1 MTAMEDTPSTDRY
14 RLLGD
19 QVFGSGEDHLGHDQ
33 AAGVLAQR
41 ILDSVHSTPF
51 TVGITAD
58 WGMGKTSLMHRLRQD
73 LTNASRSNTTL
84 QVTALEFNPWTAHEG
99 EIVEGLLKTVLDE
112 VDSGLISR
120 ARRDTRLKRRAR
132 VATTAAAS
140 LVPLSGPASVVDAL
154 WQLAESDPAARNQ
167 LRRTIEQALRAWAY
181 ADSDQ
186 VKRLLVV
193 FIDDLDRCT
202 PASVLEMFEA
212 IKVYMDVFGIV
223 FVVAYDERVVADAL
237 QSSPAFGHYDEAA
250 KREYL
255 EKIIQLVYRLPEP
268 GDTESRALVAAL
280 VAESQTR
287 DLFNDHEQATDLIA
301 EWTGGNPR
309 RIKRLINALVV
320 NRLWSGQVTN
330 DAYLA
335 GTALYMYYPDF
346 LRRLNASAE
355 NGLGSIE
362 VFDRHAR
369 MREAVAAEGI
379 DAAAA
384 EQHFKDSWDVKF
396 ADDDSIAR
404 KLGRIDNAAPGNYAA
419 LFSDRRFR
427 SIAAMLTEGDAPDRT
442 RAALREFGKQLSA
455 SEPAPA
461 APDDRE
467 ARAVIAAVR
476 QSKFEFRTAEGVAS
490 QVGLPVEVVREVFR
504 LHPDQIRHS
513 PIPDVHG
520 RPLYAARSSSP

>member
-1 MTAMEDTPSTDRY
+1 MVTVAETPSTDRY

-19 QVFGSGEDHLGHDQ
+19 QVFSGGEDHLGHDQ
-33 AAGVLAQR
+33 AAGMLARR
-41 ILDSVHSTPF
+41 ILDSVNSTPF

-58 WGMGKTSLMHRLRQD
+58 WGMGKTSLMQRLRSE
-73 LTNASRSNTTL
+73 LTNASHRDDTV

-99 EIVEGLLKTVLDE
+99 EILEGLLKTVLDE

-132 VATTAAAS
+132 VATTAAAT
-140 LVPLSGPASVVDAL
+140 LVPLSGAGPVVDAL
-154 WQLAESDPAARNQ
+154 WQLAASDPAARNR
-167 LRRTIEQALRAWAY
+167 LRRTIEHAMRVWAY

-193 FIDDLDRCT
+193 FVDDLDRCT
-202 PASVLEMFEA
+202 PATVLEMFEA

-237 QSSPAFGHYDEAA
+237 QSSPAFDHYDEAA

-268 GDTESRALVAAL
+268 GGTESRALVVAL
-280 VAESQTR
+280 VAESETG
-287 DLFNDHEQATDLIA
+287 DLFNDHERATHLIA

-320 NRLWSGQVTN
+320 NRLRTGQVTN
-330 DAYLA
+330 DAFLA
-335 GTALYMYYPDF
+335 GIALYMYYPEF
-346 LRRLNASAE
+346 LRRLNASTE
-355 NGLGSIE
+355 NGLGPIE
-362 VFDRHAR
+362 EFDRHAR
-369 MREAVAAEGI
+369 MREAVAAGGI

-384 EQHFKDSWDVKF
+384 EQHFKDAWDVNF
-396 ADDDSIAR
+396 ADGDSIAR

-419 LFSDRRFR
+419 LFGDRRFR
-427 SIAAMLTEGDAPDRT
+427 SITAMLAEGEAPDST

-455 SEPAPA
+455 SEQPPT

-476 QSKFEFRTAEGVAS
+476 RSKFEFRTAEGVAK

-520 RPLYAARSSSP
+520 RALYAARSRSV

>member
-202 PASVLEMFEA
+202 PPSVLEMFEA

-268 GDTESRALVAAL
+268 GDTESRALVAGARRRVSDPRPVQRSRTGDRL
-280 VAESQTR
+280 DRRVDGRQP
-287 DLFNDHEQATDLIA
+287 ATD
-301 EWTGGNPR
+301 
-309 RIKRLINALVV
+309 
-320 NRLWSGQVTN
+320 
-330 DAYLA
+330 
-335 GTALYMYYPDF
+335 
-346 LRRLNASAE
+346 
-355 NGLGSIE
+355 
-362 VFDRHAR
+362 
-369 MREAVAAEGI
+369 
-379 DAAAA
+379 
-384 EQHFKDSWDVKF
+384 
-396 ADDDSIAR
+396 
-404 KLGRIDNAAPGNYAA
+404 
-419 LFSDRRFR
+419 
-427 SIAAMLTEGDAPDRT
+427 
-442 RAALREFGKQLSA
+442 
-455 SEPAPA
+455 
-461 APDDRE
+461 
-467 ARAVIAAVR
+467 
-476 QSKFEFRTAEGVAS
+476 
-490 QVGLPVEVVREVFR
+490 
-504 LHPDQIRHS
+504 
-513 PIPDVHG
+513 
-520 RPLYAARSSSP
+520 